1 MFALES
7 QLSWPWWLE
16 FDTQRILLKMIFK
29 SFILPCLG
37 LVGLASATPSCP
49 LNTANLTNYQVTIYN
64 TAYNEGV
71 QPYQTNANS
80 VVYGSC
86 GGGGVCK
93 WKIRRC
99 GPEYGT
105 FTINGKE
112 GQEAY
117 VLESTKF
124 DQNYLYASSE
134 NGDRAVGYYKQDKNK
149 ICDFDVG
156 YKWAIFKDEGC
167 EGRYYI
173 YSLGYGEWL
182 SASPKFIWGE
192 GPKSLM
198 EHKGCLND
206 EFFADGGCGK
216 ARAFDF
222 TELTILNSY

>member
-1 MFALES
+1 MGSL
-7 QLSWPWWLE
+7 PWWLE

-49 LNTANLTNYQVTIYN
+49 LTTANLTNYQVTIYN

-71 QPYQTNANS
+71 QPYQTNAN
-80 VVYGSC
+80 
-86 GGGGVCK
+86 
-93 WKIRRC
+93 
-99 GPEYGT
+99 
-105 FTINGKE
+105 NGKE

-156 YKWAIFKDEGC
+156 YKWAIFKDDGC